1 MTIEEIKERMEYLCC
16 SNCTKKEC
24 TNCLRSWDKNN
35 IKPPF
40 TVSVGDISDELE
52 TNPRAKKVILALI
65 ASLLSHNYIFI
76 NKGEKVTYEKKFTK
90 Q

>member
-1 MTIEEIKERMEYLCC
+1 MTREEIKERMGYLCC
-16 SNCTKKEC
+16 SNCTKPECRDCLSSSSGKE
-24 TNCLRSWDKNN
+24 

-40 TVSVGDISDELE
+40 CVSVHDIADELE

-65 ASLLSHNYIFI
+65 ATMLSNNYIFI
-76 NKGEKVTYEKKFTK
+76 NKGEKVSYEKKFTK

>member
-1 MTIEEIKERMEYLCC
+1 MTREEIKERMEYLCC
-16 SNCTKKEC
+16 SNCTKPEC
-24 TNCLRSWDKNN
+24 ADCLSTSSRNG

-40 TVSVGDISDELE
+40 AVSTHDIADELE

-65 ASLLSHNYIFI
+65 ASLISGNYIFI
-76 NKGEKVTYEKKFTK
+76 NKGEKVNYEKKFTK